1 MSTTET
7 PDTSA
12 TKQHKPIY
20 GIIVGP
26 IIATAIFV
34 AISSYE
40 LSWTFAATF
49 SVAAAMLVVIAVLGP
64 LLLPLLSLDC
74 PALSQRRKF
83 LQTMLVVIV
92 VCGAGIFGAV
102 ASHTFNWSEASTFV
116 AVCGLVGVVSFLGT
130 PLILLSDEKPAQTK
144 RSGQKGH

>member
-1 MSTTET
+1 MSTQTT
-7 PDTSA
+7 DTDA
-12 TKQHKPIY
+12 TKQHKPVY
-20 GIIVGP
+20 FSIVGP

-34 AISSYE
+34 AISSYA

-49 SVAAAMLVVIAVLGP
+49 AVAAAMLIVIAALGP

-74 PALSQRRKF
+74 QALSERRKF
-83 LQTMLVVIV
+83 LQTMLVIFV

-116 AVCGLVGVVSFLGT
+116 AVGGLVGVVSFLGT